1 MCGVTEAAIA
11 GLIISAGSA
20 AYSFDQQNK
29 MAQYQNELNEYNN
42 KLSARN
48 LADNMNTLAFNQ
60 NAERDAAVEQ
70 IWRDDLEARR
80 AEARARVAAGE
91 SGVAGQTIE
100 SVMRE
105 IKAQQAMYAAS
116 VNQNLDRIN
125 ASMDGERRQVWNNY
139 LSEIGNRTPGVKGS
153 ALALGLQIAGAGV
166 SAYDKYQDGKF
177 REEYLK
183 DRRVGTTGAS
193 GGSGG

>member
-29 MAQYQNELNEYNN
+29 NAQYQNELNEYNN

-48 LADNMNTLAFNQ
+48 LADNMNTLAYNQ

-70 IWRDDLEARR
+70 LWRDDLEARR

-105 IKAQQAMYAAS
+105 IKAQQAMYASS

-125 ASMDGERRQVWNNY
+125 DSMDGERRQIWNNY
-139 LSEIGNRTPGVKGS
+139 LSEIGNRTPGIKGS
-153 ALALGLQIAGAGV
+153 KMALGLQIAGAGLQ
-166 SAYDKYQDGKF
+166 AYNGYQEGKF
-177 REEYLK
+177 RENYYK
-183 DRRVGTTGAS
+183 SRNTGTSS
-193 GGSGG
+193 GGKGG